1 MELTELGLPT
11 WTKRAFDLRYELGD
25 LRLLST
31 TFHGVVC
38 TSHFLDL
45 KHTRILDNPLGIL
58 QEYGVEGA
66 HIPSCP
72 MSSDSVKF
80 SVRNGAIVYCTSTYE
95 HYYVDAR
102 KTFEE
107 YQNKFKSKTRAT
119 LRKKLG
125 KFFHEGQASGCFQK
139 FDTAEGMDR
148 FLTYAGVVSP
158 KTYQHRLFGRGL
170 PDDTSFRQAAISQAS
185 RGLARGYILFL
196 ADNPVAYTYV
206 PTVGDRTVLYDYNG
220 YDPACSQLSP
230 GTVIQYKVIEDLCA
244 DPRID
249 VYDLC
254 TGEDEA
260 KALFSTDSVHC
271 GDIILL
277 RYSLKNIILVLLH
290 LAVTR
295 CSKWMGLTLE
305 RLNLKSWIKRLIRT
319 KGSIGS
325 RSQIKQT

>member
-1 MELTELGLPT
+1 MESIERDLPT
-11 WTKRAFDLRYELGD
+11 WTKGVFDLRYELGD
-25 LRLLST
+25 LRILSK

-38 TSHFLDL
+38 ASHFLDL
-45 KHTRILDNPLGIL
+45 KDTQILDNPLGVL
-58 QEYGVEGA
+58 TEHGVEA
-66 HIPSCP
+66 AQVASCP
-72 MSSDSVKF
+72 MSPDSAKF

-102 KTFEE
+102 KTFDE
-107 YQNKFKSKTRAT
+107 YQDKFKSKTRAT

-125 KFFHEGQASGCFQK
+125 KFFQEGQASGSFQK
-139 FDTAEGMDR
+139 FDTAEGIDR

-170 PDDTSFRQAAISQAS
+170 PDDSSFRHTAKSQAS

-196 ADNPVAYTYV
+196 ADTPVAYTYV
-206 PTVGDRTVLYDYNG
+206 PTIGNRTVLYDYNG
-220 YDPACSQLSP
+220 YDPACSKLSP

-244 DPRID
+244 DPSID

-260 KALFSTDSVHC
+260 KVLFSTDSVHC
-271 GDIILL
+271 GDIIVL

-290 LAVTR
+290 LAVSLW
-295 CSKWMGLTLE
+295 SKWMGRMLE
-305 RLNLKSWIKRLIRT
+305 RLNLKSRIKRLIRT
-319 KGSIGS
+319 KGSICGPS
-325 RSQIKQT
+325 HMEQV